1 MITLKES
8 IEIETSLEE
17 LYIWFMDLE
26 ENFTKWHPNH
36 KRFERLTGGDEVGD
50 IIYFEQC
57 VSGIW
62 YARAR
67 TRVL

>member
-50 IIYFEQC
+50 IIYFE
-57 VSGIW
+57 
-62 YARAR
+62 
-67 TRVL
+67 